1 MIFKFH
7 VRNRDSEAPPH
18 TAEEARMKEIRSK
31 VQDLLGSSKIAL
43 LDANTSEHG
52 KTTPSTNLAMPT
64 TLRVV
69 VHDCKSDRYFQTF
82 EVGMSGVEFKEAQ
95 KLVDDV
101 VSKCK
106 EVDETVGCSLVT
118 L

>member
-31 VQDLLGSSKIAL
+31 VQGLFSPSAP
-43 LDANTSEHG
+43 LDASTSEHD
-52 KTTPSTNLAMPT
+52 KSTPSTNVAMPT
-64 TLRVV
+64 RLSVV

-82 EVGMSGVEFKEAQ
+82 ENEMSGVEFKEGQ
-95 KLVDDV
+95 KLVHDV